1 MKINYLILIS
11 FLIIKLLVIEQVQSY
26 GEPNLRGNPNW
37 FERSNHVL
45 VNAVRIAPKEYQNK
59 YTQFGNQDV
68 LSPSIYPSVPPV
80 FFEFS
85 LGASALAHARDM
97 SINNCFSHE
106 SCDGTDVDTRI
117 NQYYH
122 CDEIHGENIAAGYDS
137 PLITNNQWVCD
148 DGSNDPYSNPTCAQ
162 DASGSDGHRANIM
175 NPNFKALGVGF
186 SFTSDSTYHSYWT
199 QDFGAQPCFNI
210 SNQPIHSGSH
220 LFLEQNKLTF
230 MVDWYDASEPTV
242 AYVVISGKPHKMNLE
257 MGSKSKGIYSLSV
270 PMVIQKP
277 EDLKKEQQQQQQQL
291 KSKAQEVSN
300 LAKRILHL
308 DSCRDYYFYFE
319 KSIVTNTT
327 NTTIQVTDKGNVT
340 LTSFSFSKS
349 TEIFRYPHFGYLTTF
364 GEGNCKRSYSI
375 NGTEYSPYANLNS
388 TTGMHTSTSSWS
400 STSSTSSWS
409 STSST
414 SSWSSTSSTSSSS
427 TVSSTMIPSTTNNN
441 NNNNNGGNGNNSE
454 QPSATG
460 TSTTME
466 PTTSTTSTTTTTTT
480 IEPGTSSS
488 TIQPST
494 SSSTT
499 TTTTTSTTGSS
510 SSSVSDT
517 YNSFESSIE
526 IFNGNHKFVG
536 CFNDEISHDLP
547 FNEIFSI
554 NMTNDK
560 CESYCTKNGF
570 KFAGTELGTQCY
582 CGNSYGHYG
591 KARKESDCHFKC
603 GGDKSKIC
611 GGNDKIS
618 VYKTS
623 YNGCFSYE
631 PLISHFSISASSPNM
646 TVEGCRAHCFKNHY
660 LIAGLSRGNLC
671 FCGNETVFEQQSEI
685 KPISNQTCNIK
696 CSGSIKENCGGVNEI
711 SIYSTDN
718 LSNLLVPDD
727 LKDTSSLLSQNQQE
741 NNSSLLLSLQS
752 YLLLLI
758 LTVFVTLI

>member
-1 MKINYLILIS
+1 MKISFNIIFIS
-11 FLIIKLLVIEQVQSY
+11 FLIIKVSSY

-45 VNAVRIAPKEYQNK
+45 VNSVRIAPKEYQNR

-68 LSPSIYPSVPPV
+68 LSPSIYPSVPPL

-106 SCDGTDVDTRI
+106 SCDGTDSDTRI

-122 CDEIHGENIAAGYDS
+122 CDEIHGENIASGYDS

-148 DGSNDPYSNPTCAQ
+148 DGTNDPYSNPTCAQ

-210 SNQPIHSGSH
+210 TNQPIHSGSH
-220 LFLEQNKLTF
+220 LFLKQNKLTF
-230 MVDWYDASEPTV
+230 MVDWYDQVEPTV
-242 AYVVISGKPHKMNLE
+242 AYVVISGKPNKLNLE

-270 PMVIQKP
+270 PMENQKSNN
-277 EDLKKEQQQQQQQL
+277 DNDNK
-291 KSKAQEVSN
+291 KSKTQQASDFTKK
-300 LAKRILHL
+300 LLHL

-319 KSIVTNTT
+319 KSIITNTT
-327 NTTIQVTDKGNVT
+327 NSTVQVTDKGNVT
-340 LTSFSFSKS
+340 LTSYSFSKS

-375 NGTEYSPYANLNS
+375 NGTEYNPYSNFNS
-388 TTGMHTSTSSWS
+388 TNGMH
-400 STSSTSSWS
+400 SSTSSWS

-414 SSWSSTSSTSSSS
+414 SSWSSTSSTSSPSS
-427 TVSSTMIPSTTNNN
+427 TVSSTT
-441 NNNNNGGNGNNSE
+441 NNNNGGNSNNSE
-454 QPSATG
+454 QPSSTTT
-460 TSTTME
+460 TSSSTIGTTME
-466 PTTSTTSTTTTTTT
+466 PTTSTTIDPTT
-480 IEPGTSSS
+480 P
-488 TIQPST
+488 
-494 SSSTT
+494 SSTT
-499 TTTTTSTTGSS
+499 TTATTPSTSPATSTTGSS
-510 SSSVSDT
+510 SSSSSSSSDKF
-517 YNSFESSIE
+517 NSFESSIE
-526 IFNGNHKFVG
+526 IFNSNHKFIG
-536 CFNDEISHDLP
+536 CFNDDISHDLP

-560 CESYCTKNGF
+560 CESYCTKNGY
-570 KFAGTELGTQCY
+570 KYAGTELGTQCY

-591 KARKESDCHFKC
+591 KAHKESDCNFKC
-603 GGDKSKIC
+603 GGDKSKTC

-631 PLISHFSISASSPNM
+631 PLIGHFSISASSPNM

-671 FCGNETVFEQQSEI
+671 FCGNDTVFDQQQSENHSRQKSI
-685 KPISNQTCNIK
+685 PNCNSK
-696 CSGSIKENCGGVNEI
+696 CSGSNKENCGGVNEI
-711 SIYSTDN
+711 SIYSTEN
-718 LSNLLVPDD
+718 ISNLLVPDN
-727 LKDTSSLLSQNQQE
+727 LKDTSSLLNQNQQQQE
-741 NNSSLLLSLQS
+741 QQEQEQEQQNNSPPSLLSLQS
-752 YLLLLI
+752 YILLLI
-758 LTVFVTLI
+758 IITTFVSLI